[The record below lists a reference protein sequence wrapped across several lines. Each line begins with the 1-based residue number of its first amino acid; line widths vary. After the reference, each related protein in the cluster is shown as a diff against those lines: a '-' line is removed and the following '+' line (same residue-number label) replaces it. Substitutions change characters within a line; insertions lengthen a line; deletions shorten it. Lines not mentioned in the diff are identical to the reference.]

1 MALTK
6 QVLMPGSDYQALC
19 DSLRTRLGTSGPI
32 CSGSL
37 AQLVQSIPSGAA
49 LPALSNPGD
58 GDKLLAGYE
67 LIGQNGQVVTGTIQ
81 SKSASSLMTSSA
93 AVTVPAGYY
102 PAQVSKSVATAT
114 QATPSVTVDSGGK
127 ITASATQAAGYVTAG
142 TKTATK
148 QLTVQAAKTWTPGT
162 SNQTLASGR
171 YLTGTQTIKGD
182 ANLKAANIVKGVSI
196 FGVTGRGG
204 SDADL
209 DALIA
214 DTITSVTSQVAAVR
228 DRAFSSCTSVVSIN
242 LPAAKTIGKWA
253 FMQCSKLATVNLPEA
268 TTLESSAFSACPAL
282 TSVTIPKVT
291 SLPSQGLYNC
301 TALQKIDL
309 PAVTSISD
317 SVFMMDSKLTAV
329 ILRSAKL
336 VTLHNKSAF
345 SSSGISAGTGYIY
358 VPSSLVAS
366 YKAATN
372 WSTYA
377 AQIRA
382 IEAYPD
388 ITGG

>member
-1 MALTK
+1 MSLSGNTQLLT
-6 QVLMPGSDYQALC
+6 Q
-19 DSLRTRLGTSGPI
+19 LGTI
-32 CSGSL
+32 L
-37 AQLVQSIPSGAA
+37 ANKAAGSGAD
-49 LPALSNPGD
+49 LPTLQNPGD
-58 GDKLLAGYE
+58 ADKLLEGYQ
-67 LIGQNGQVVTGTIQ
+67 LIDQTGQAITGTIL
-81 SKSASSLMTSSA
+81 SKGASDLTASGA

-114 QATPSVTVDSGGK
+114 QATPSITVNSGGK

-142 TKTATK
+142 TKTGTL
-148 QLTVQAAKTWTPGT
+148 QMLVQAAKTWTPGT

-171 YLTGTQTIKGD
+171 YLTGAQTIKGD

-196 FGVTGRGG
+196 FGVTGTAETGGGG
-204 SDADL
+204 SNADL

-214 DTITSVTSQVAAVR
+214 NTATSITSQVASVR
-228 DRAFSSCTSVVSIN
+228 DRAFSNCTSVVSIS

-253 FMQCSKLATVNLPEA
+253 FMQCSKLATVSLPEA
-268 TTLESSAFSACPAL
+268 TTLGASAFSACPAL
-282 TSVTIPKVT
+282 TSVTIPKAT
-291 SLPSQGLYNC
+291 SLPSQCLYNC
-301 TALQKIDL
+301 TSLQKIDL

-329 ILRSAKL
+329 ILRSTTL
-336 VTLHNKSAF
+336 VSLSNKSAF

-358 VPSSLVAS
+358 VPSALVAS

-377 AQIRA
+377 AHIRA
-382 IEAYPD
+382 IEDYPD

>member
-1 MALTK
+1 MSLSGNTQLLT
-6 QVLMPGSDYQALC
+6 Q
-19 DSLRTRLGTSGPI
+19 LGTI
-32 CSGSL
+32 L
-37 AQLVQSIPSGAA
+37 ANKAA
-49 LPALSNPGD
+49 GGGTDLPTLQNPGD
-58 GDKLLAGYE
+58 ADKLLAGYE
-67 LIGQNGQVVTGTIQ
+67 LIGQNGQVVTGTIL
-81 SKSASSLMTSSA
+81 SKGGTDLTASGA

-114 QATPSVTVDSGGK
+114 QATPSITVDAGGK
-127 ITASATQAAGYVTAG
+127 ITATATQAASYVTAG
-142 TKTATK
+142 TKTGTK
-148 QLTVQAAKTWTPGT
+148 QMTVQAAKTWTPGT

-196 FGVTGRGG
+196 FGVTGTAETGGGG
-204 SDADL
+204 SNADL

-214 DTITSVTSQVAAVR
+214 NTVTSITSQAASVR
-228 DRAFSSCTSVVSIN
+228 NRAFSNCTSVVSIS
-242 LPAAKTIGKWA
+242 LPAAKTVGNWA
-253 FMQCSKLATVNLPEA
+253 FMQCSKLATVSLPEA
-268 TTLESSAFSACPAL
+268 TTLGSAAFSTCAAL
-282 TSVTIPKVT
+282 TSVTIPKAT
-291 SLPSQGLYNC
+291 SLPSQCLYNC
-301 TALQKIDL
+301 TSLQKIDL

-329 ILRSAKL
+329 ILRSTTL
-336 VTLHNKSAF
+336 VTLGNKSAF

-358 VPSSLVAS
+358 VPSSLVSS

-377 AQIRA
+377 SHIRA
-382 IEAYPD
+382 IEDYPD

>member
-1 MALTK
+1 MSLSHNTELLEQLKIILNTK
-6 QVLMPGSDYQALC
+6 
-19 DSLRTRLGTSGPI
+19 GTKSG
-32 CSGSL
+32 GT
-37 AQLVQSIPSGAA
+37 QLPTLQ
-49 LPALSNPGD
+49 NPGD
-58 GDKLLAGYE
+58 ADKLLAGYQ
-67 LIGQNGQVVTGTIQ
+67 LIDQSGQAVTGTIP
-81 SKSASSLMTSSA
+81 SKAASDLTASGAT
-93 AVTVPAGYY
+93 VTVPAGYY
-102 PAQVSKSVATAT
+102 PAQTSKSVTTAT
-114 QATPSVTVDSGGK
+114 QATPSITVNSGGK
-127 ITASATQAAGYVTAG
+127 ITATATQAAGYVASG

-148 QLTVQAAKTWTPGT
+148 QLTVQEAKTWTPGT

-196 FGVTGRGG
+196 FGVTGTAETGGGGGG

-214 DTITSVTSQVAAVR
+214 DTITSVTSQVTSVR
-228 DRAFSSCTSVVSIN
+228 DRAFSSCTSVESIN
-242 LPAAKTIGKWA
+242 LPAAKTVGKWA

-268 TTLESSAFSACPAL
+268 TTLESSAFSSCLAL

-301 TALQKIDL
+301 TSLQKIDL

-329 ILRSAKL
+329 ILRSATLVKL
-336 VTLHNKSAF
+336 SNKSAF

-382 IEAYPD
+382 IEDYPD